1 MTTETWAAVSMTEE
15 EWTDLEDTLN
25 GYFAPGYA
33 RARYVFGSSGV
44 AWVDTSDVVTSW
56 SAV

>member
-25 GYFAPGYA
+25 GYVAPAYM

-44 AWVDTSDVVTSW
+44 SWGDVSDVVTTW